1 MKLEKKISDLHTIG
15 EDQPIFTI
23 AEIGLNH
30 NNDIKI
36 AKKMIDVAKNSGF
49 SSVKFQNFST
59 DDVYVGDGKS
69 GKYQLL
75 GKEIDIY
82 NLHKDLEISFEM
94 LTECKKY
101 SESKGMDFFSAPIGM
116 KPLQSLIDLNVNL
129 IKISSYEISDIPFVT
144 SVAETKIPV
153 IMSTGAATLAEVD
166 NAINVISKFH
176 ENISLMHCITKYPAD
191 FNEANLNAMRTLKAA
206 FGLPVGF
213 SNNGFRN
220 HQGKIDYL
228 EVPTAAAKLGC
239 DLYEVH
245 ITLDRS
251 MEGVD
256 QGFSCEPGELEEMIT
271 SMKSVRSK
279 LLNGES
285 DSEINDVFLGSG
297 KIVCSDCE
305 RYVRD
310 FAYKS
315 IYAIKDIK
323 KGEKISQKNIKCLR
337 PGEHVRGLEPK
348 FYNLLI
354 SEAKASHDIKAFQ
367 PIEWTTVL
375 Y

>member
-1 MKLEKKISDLHTIG
+1 
-15 EDQPIFTI
+15 
-23 AEIGLNH
+23 
-30 NNDIKI
+30 
-36 AKKMIDVAKNSGF
+36 
-49 SSVKFQNFST
+49 
-59 DDVYVGDGKS
+59 
-69 GKYQLL
+69 
-75 GKEIDIY
+75 
-82 NLHKDLEISFEM
+82 
-94 LTECKKY
+94 
-101 SESKGMDFFSAPIGM
+101 
-116 KPLQSLIDLNVNL
+116 
-129 IKISSYEISDIPFVT
+129 
-144 SVAETKIPV
+144 
-153 IMSTGAATLAEVD
+153 
-166 NAINVISKFH
+166 
-176 ENISLMHCITKYPAD
+176 
-191 FNEANLNAMRTLKAA
+191 
-206 FGLPVGF
+206 
-213 SNNGFRN
+213 
-220 HQGKIDYL
+220 
-228 EVPTAAAKLGC
+228 
-239 DLYEVH
+239 
-245 ITLDRS
+245 
-251 MEGVD
+251 
-256 QGFSCEPGELEEMIT
+256 
-271 SMKSVRSK
+271 MKSVRSK

>member
-116 KPLQSLIDLNVNL
+116 KPLQSLIDLNINL

-166 NAINVISKFH
+166 SAINVISKFH
-176 ENISLMHCITKYPAD
+176 ENISLMHCIT
-191 FNEANLNAMRTLKAA
+191 
-206 FGLPVGF
+206 
-213 SNNGFRN
+213 
-220 HQGKIDYL
+220 I
-228 EVPTAAAKLGC
+228 
-239 DLYEVH
+239 
-245 ITLDRS
+245 
-251 MEGVD
+251 
-256 QGFSCEPGELEEMIT
+256 SC
-271 SMKSVRSK
+271 
-279 LLNGES
+279 
-285 DSEINDVFLGSG
+285 
-297 KIVCSDCE
+297 
-305 RYVRD
+305 
-310 FAYKS
+310 
-315 IYAIKDIK
+315 
-323 KGEKISQKNIKCLR
+323 
-337 PGEHVRGLEPK
+337 
-348 FYNLLI
+348 
-354 SEAKASHDIKAFQ
+354 
-367 PIEWTTVL
+367 
-375 Y
+375 